1 MLKNSNAIHYRCQN
15 NMAKFLDGA
24 QKCPSILRHP
34 VYSPSVTLL
43 IIAAE
48 AFLLGFLAAKLV
60 G

>member
-1 MLKNSNAIHYRCQN
+1 
-15 NMAKFLDGA
+15 MAKFLDGA